1 MLKEQTCKVLFCAL
15 VDDSFSRPSSISLC
29 LQLSETMLRGL
40 ELSKPDDVLRYLS
53 ETPFAS
59 SQAEPLCGGT
69 INYVFRLYLRI
80 PYGGMRT
87 LIMKHGKGWPS
98 GHETYSFS
106 VERQA
111 GRRSSCLFEA
121 HNLSTEVTDCA
132 TDLRSEGPRNCEY
145 GDS

>member
-1 MLKEQTCKVLFCAL
+1 MH
-15 VDDSFSRPSSISLC
+15 
-29 LQLSETMLRGL
+29 RGL

-59 SQAEPLCGGT
+59 SQVEPLFGGT
-69 INYVFRLYLRI
+69 INYVFRLYLRD
-80 PYGGMRT
+80 PYDGMRT
-87 LIMKHGKGWPS
+87 LIMKHGKGRPS

-106 VERQA
+106 VERQV

-121 HNLSTEVTDCA
+121 HNSSTEVTDCA